1 MDIHHVL
8 SPILLLLFV
17 LSIIYNLYLNEQEE
31 FIFIGASFVIV
42 FFILVITVLL
52 MIYINVIYGIK
63 INFNT
68 DELNRLM
75 FLFIQYLITFVHS
88 LLLIIKNCMDV
99 S

>member
-31 FIFIGASFVIV
+31 FIFIGVSFVIV

-52 MIYINVIYGIK
+52 MIYINVVYGIK

>member
-1 MDIHHVL
+1 MDIHYVL

-52 MIYINVIYGIK
+52 MIYINVVYGIK

>member
-52 MIYINVIYGIK
+52 MIYINVVYGIK

>member
-31 FIFIGASFVIV
+31 FILIGASFVIV

-52 MIYINVIYGIK
+52 MIYINVVYGIK

>member
-1 MDIHHVL
+1 MDIHYVL
-8 SPILLLLFV
+8 SPILLLLFIS
-17 LSIIYNLYLNEQEE
+17 SIVYNFWLDEQEG
-31 FIFIGASFVIV
+31 FLFIGASFIIV

-52 MIYINVIYGIK
+52 IIYTNVVYGIK

-88 LLLIIKNCMDV
+88 LLLLIKICMDV

>member
-17 LSIIYNLYLNEQEE
+17 LSIIYNLYLDEQEE

-52 MIYINVIYGIK
+52 IIYTNVVYGIK

-88 LLLIIKNCMDV
+88 LLLLIKKCMDV